1 MSPHRWQ
8 LPQPSCPTAG
18 SSMGCSSSLRLL
30 LWGLWV
36 IFASQCS
43 MILLFFFYVVEASLK
58 KSWNLI
64 LVSNTPIVFQR
75 AVFFLQIKKY
85 ITNPTSLSLGILPLS
100 EGTKLWSEKD
110 HFGYI
115 HWGID
120 LQVSLGRFC
129 RTYLQLVSVYW
140 IFHLS
145 LLRVPTWKVS
155 QKCNKWLL

>member
-18 SSMGCSSSLRLL
+18 SSMGSSSSLRLL

-43 MILLFFFYVVEASLK
+43 MLLLFFFYVVEASLK

-75 AVFFLQIKKY
+75 AVFFLQIK
-85 ITNPTSLSLGILPLS
+85 NTSQTPHHC
-100 EGTKLWSEKD
+100 LWE
-110 HFGYI
+110 HC
-115 HWGID
+115 
-120 LQVSLGRFC
+120 L
-129 RTYLQLVSVYW
+129 
-140 IFHLS
+140 
-145 LLRVPTWKVS
+145 S
-155 QKCNKWLL
+155 QKEQNYGLRKTTLDTYTGEQIYRFHRDVFAEHTCN